1 MNKFLILIILIFTFT
16 SCDDTIGQID
26 KINKMHPNANLI
38 YKIKPFE
45 YIVED
50 SNKLYHIE
58 FSVNNNIDFNTII
71 K

>member
-1 MNKFLILIILIFTFT
+1 MRKFLILCLFILTFT
-16 SCDDTIGQID
+16 SCDNTISQID
-26 KINKMHPNANLI
+26 KINKIHPNATLI

-45 YIVED
+45 FIVED

-58 FSVNNNIDFNTII
+58 FSVNNNINLNTIV

>member
-1 MNKFLILIILIFTFT
+1 MKKISFLLIAILFFT
-16 SCDDTIGQID
+16 SCDNTISQID
-26 KINKMHPNANLI
+26 KINKIHPNATLI

-45 YIVED
+45 FIIED

-58 FSVNNNIDFNTII
+58 FSVNNNINLNTVV